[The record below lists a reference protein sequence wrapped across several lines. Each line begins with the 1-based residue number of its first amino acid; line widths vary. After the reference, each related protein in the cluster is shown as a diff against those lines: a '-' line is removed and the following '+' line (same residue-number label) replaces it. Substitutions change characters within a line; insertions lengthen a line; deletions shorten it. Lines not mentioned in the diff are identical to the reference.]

1 VIVKAI
7 AVAAAV
13 MVLAFFAAAGSA
25 RADDTE
31 KAVRLFSEGRALLEQ
46 KNVQGAYEKFSEAER
61 LAPKGA
67 GILINLALCEEQLGK
82 PASAYEHFERAV
94 AVLDAAD
101 DRRTFAADHASALRA
116 RIAMLTIV
124 LAPTAPRSVE
134 VRRDGRPL
142 PTSGLGRPEAVEPG
156 VHVIDVHAAGRSD
169 RRVEVTLRAGEA
181 TSVQADAGEVAAVPG
196 TDASAGAPSQA
207 NAPTPASDVQS
218 APSTSTRTALTL
230 GLGGIALA
238 GLGVG
243 AYFEASG
250 WSKRA
255 GLDACNGSCAQ
266 DSIDDARRTML
277 VGDVFLGASAVLAAA
292 TAYLYFTRPGS
303 GSSSSLGTLPVA
315 VSVGPRPGG
324 IVTAATWD
332 Y

>member
-1 VIVKAI
+1 VKAI

-13 MVLAFFAAAGSA
+13 MALACFAAAGSA

-31 KAVRLFSEGRALLEQ
+31 KAVRLFTEGRTLLEQ

-82 PASAYEHFERAV
+82 PASAYEHFERAL
-94 AVLDAAD
+94 AVLDAGD
-101 DRRTFAADHASALRA
+101 DRRAFATDHASALRKKVA
-116 RIAMLTIV
+116 LLTIV
-124 LAPTAPRSVE
+124 MAPTAPRSAE
-134 VRRDGRPL
+134 VRRDGRSV
-142 PTSGLGRPEAVEPG
+142 PTGGLGHPEAVEPG
-156 VHVIDVHAAGRSD
+156 VHVIDVRAAGHSD
-169 RRVEVTLRAGEA
+169 RRVEVTLRAGDA
-181 TSVQADAGEVAAVPG
+181 TSVQADAGEVVAAPT
-196 TDASAGAPSQA
+196 TDASAEAPSRTT
-207 NAPTPASDVQS
+207 APAPPSDAQPAS
-218 APSTSTRTALTL
+218 STSTRTALTL

-255 GLDACNGSCAQ
+255 GLDGCNGSCSQ

-277 VGDVFLGASAVLAAA
+277 VGDIVLGAGVVVAGA
-292 TAYLYFTRPGS
+292 TAYFYFTRPGRGS
-303 GSSSSLGTLPVA
+303 GSSLGALP
-315 VSVGPRPGG
+315 VSVGFVPRPGG
-324 IVTAATWD
+324 GVTAATWD